1 MSVQKL
7 YPIQQCAL
15 EAENQQFLNPS
26 LSFDGKELAILD
38 DGNLVKSW
46 KALSGRRKMQCKTN
60 TDKISG
66 PIPEGQWLVKQSNL
80 QEYKNLPISDK
91 ILSNVTDLLKAAT
104 DNGPHVG
111 AWSGGRSSWGPARI
125 WLEPAQGTNTL
136 DRTGITI
143 HGGDSYGSA
152 GCIDLAPNMDNF
164 VKYFKQ
170 TRQDLPLEVKYNQDC
185 WADYWKK

>member
-1 MSVQKL
+1 
-7 YPIQQCAL
+7 
-15 EAENQQFLNPS
+15 
-26 LSFDGKELAILD
+26 
-38 DGNLVKSW
+38 
-46 KALSGRRKMQCKTN
+46 MQCKTN
-60 TDKISG
+60 TDKVSG

-80 QEYKNLPISDK
+80 QEYKDLPISDK
-91 ILSNVTDLLKAAT
+91 LLSNVTDLLKAAI

-136 DRTGITI
+136 GRTRPTI

-170 TRQDLPLEVKYNQDC
+170 TKQDLPLEVKYNQDC
-185 WADYWKK
+185 WTDYWKK